1 MSPSG
6 STLVFFPWKDWEP
19 GKKFK
24 VVLHRSLFRPELN
37 LDDFELTFESPA
49 FEIKV
54 IKSEFTQSQNR
65 SIDKTAYFEVV
76 STYPLN
82 KTDFERKIK
91 MQLELLEHSRKTK
104 EIPFTI
110 SYASSN
116 RHAFIRSSTLKILEH
131 HQKVRLRFRKKFT
144 HKITQLILNYQRG
157 ARFQCHGLLMCL
169 RFKTSTL

>member
-1 MSPSG
+1 
-6 STLVFFPWKDWEP
+6 
-19 GKKFK
+19 
-24 VVLHRSLFRPELN
+24 VVLHPSLFRPELN

-76 STYPLN
+76 STYTLN

-131 HQKVRLRFRKKFT
+131 HQKVRLT
-144 HKITQLILNYQRG
+144 IPEKIYSQDNSAHTQLSTRSEVLVPRL
-157 ARFQCHGLLMCL
+157 ADA
-169 RFKTSTL
+169 FKVRDVYALTL